1 MIASRISFGL
11 NTVDRTDPC
20 HLLPGHPVG
29 SFPRG
34 LWLGHDPAHNF
45 LADGKFAF
53 GLVGSL
59 FGSNLL
65 NGQGDVGG
73 EGLRKSLILDLIVL
87 FEKILVFPVENFSL
101 GFIANEKLVLPLQ
114 LLALLIEVVDLL
126 LQPLDLPLGQLQLSH
141 PGYFPG

>member
-1 MIASRISFGL
+1 M
-11 NTVDRTDPC
+11 
-20 HLLPGHPVG
+20 
-29 SFPRG
+29 
-34 LWLGHDPAHNF
+34 
-45 LADGKFAF
+45 
-53 GLVGSL
+53 VGSL

-73 EGLRKSLILDLIVL
+73 ERLRKSLILDLIVL
-87 FEKILVFPVENFSL
+87 FEKILVLSIKNLCL
-101 GFIANEKLVLPLQ
+101 GFIANEKLILPLQ